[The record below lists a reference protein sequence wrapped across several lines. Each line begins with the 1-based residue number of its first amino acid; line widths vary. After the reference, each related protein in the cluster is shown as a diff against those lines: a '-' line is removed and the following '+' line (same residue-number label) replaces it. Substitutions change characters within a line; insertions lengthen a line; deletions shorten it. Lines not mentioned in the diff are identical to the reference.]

1 MIQYIVLVITFQ
13 LLFLAIYD
21 LFLKK
26 ETFFQSNRVYLI
38 GTFLVSLFLPFV
50 KLPVFKTIVS
60 QQYAAIVLD
69 EIVLT
74 ANSPQAAAEG
84 SFPWLRVVFVIG
96 VVVAFALFVYKI
108 YKIVKLKQAGEK
120 QKFADYIKV
129 TIPKSN
135 NAFSFYNT
143 VFMGD
148 AVTKENEEGILEHE
162 LVHVKQKHTLDL
174 LFFEVMRI
182 ALWFNP
188 LVYIY
193 QNRIA
198 EVHEFIADSN
208 VKKTSKKEQYELL
221 LSQIF
226 ETKNISFINHF
237 YKSSLIKK
245 RIVMLQKSKSGKVL
259 KLKYLALVPLVSG
272 MLFYT
277 SCETENDA
285 KIDAVEAK
293 SSVDE
298 VEALDEVVIVGYAAD
313 PSTIQTNSDV
323 KLIKY
328 SSDEE
333 ADNSSVFDDE
343 EGDLVAFSTIGTPPA
358 FPGNENAENPRE
370 NFNELLNKHIR
381 KNFRYPDEA
390 QEKGIQGRVSI
401 RFIIEED
408 GSVKNL
414 QMRGPDKLLVNEA
427 ARIISRLPKFSPGME
442 NGKAVKVPFSL
453 PITFR
458 LK

>member
-1 MIQYIVLVITFQ
+1 MVQYIVLVITFQ

-38 GTFLVSLFLPFV
+38 ATFLVSLFLPFV
-50 KLPVFKTIVS
+50 KLPVFKTVVS

-74 ANSPQAAAEG
+74 ANSSQAAEEN
-84 SFPWLRVVFVIG
+84 SFPWLKVLFVIG
-96 VVVAFALFVYKI
+96 AVISFALFVYKTYQI
-108 YKIVKLKQAGEK
+108 IKLKQAGEK
-120 QKFADYIKV
+120 QKFTDYIKV

-148 AVTKENEEGILEHE
+148 AVTKENEKSILEHE

-198 EVHEFIADSN
+198 EVHEFIADSK

-259 KLKYLALVPLVSG
+259 KLKYLSLVPLVAG

-277 SCETENDA
+277 SCETENNA
-285 KIDAVEAK
+285 EIDAVEAK
-293 SSVDE
+293 T
-298 VEALDEVVIVGYAAD
+298 EVVVETVDVPFSIV
-313 PSTIQTNSDV
+313 
-323 KLIKY
+323 
-328 SSDEE
+328 EE
-333 ADNSSVFDDE
+333 VP
-343 EGDLVAFSTIGTPPA
+343 V
-358 FPGNENAENPRE
+358 FPGCEDALETRDC
-370 NFNELLNKHIR
+370 FNEQISEHIR
-381 KNFRYPDEA
+381 KNFNYPEEA
-390 QEKGIQGRVSI
+390 QKEGVQGRVSV
-401 RFIIEED
+401 RFVIQED
-408 GSVKNL
+408 GSVEDI
-414 QMRGPDKLLVNEA
+414 QMRGPDVRLEEEA
-427 ARIISRLPKFSPGME
+427 LRIIKLLPKFTPGKQRGQ
-442 NGKAVKVPFSL
+442 NVRVPFSL
-453 PITFR
+453 PITFK
-458 LK
+458 LQ

>member
-50 KLPVFKTIVS
+50 KLPVFKTVVS

-74 ANSPQAAAEG
+74 ANSSQAAEEI
-84 SFPWLRVVFVIG
+84 SFPWLKVVFVIG
-96 VVVAFALFVYKI
+96 AVISFALFVYKI
-108 YKIVKLKQAGEK
+108 YQIIKLKQAGEK
-120 QKFADYIKV
+120 QRFSDYIKV

-182 ALWFNP
+182 VLWFNP

-259 KLKYLALVPLVSG
+259 KLKYLALVPLVAG

-293 SSVDE
+293 SSVK
-298 VEALDEVVIVGYAAD
+298 VEELKETTIVAFAD
-313 PSTIQTNSDV
+313 PD
-323 KLIKY
+323 KLALISEQEIIEDSKDKFDYSKY
-328 SSDEE
+328 SSK
-333 ADNSSVFDDE
+333 
-343 EGDLVAFSTIGTPPA
+343 DLVAFSALEVSPT
-358 FPGNENAENPRE
+358 FPGDENAENGKQS
-370 NFNELLNKHIR
+370 FDKAINKHIR
-381 KNFRYPDEA
+381 RYFMYPEDAQKRSVQGKINVGFVIQENGSITNLEAFGDDESLKA
-390 QEKGIQGRVSI
+390 
-401 RFIIEED
+401 
-408 GSVKNL
+408 
-414 QMRGPDKLLVNEA
+414 EA
-427 ARIISRLPKFSPGME
+427 VRIISKLPKMNPGIKD
-442 NGKAVKVPFSL
+442 GKPVKVPFVV
-453 PITFR
+453 PITFK
-458 LK
+458 LQ

>member
-1 MIQYIVLVITFQ
+1 MVQYIVLVITFQ

-50 KLPVFKTIVS
+50 KLPVFKTVVS

-74 ANSPQAAAEG
+74 ANSSQAAES
-84 SFPWLRVVFVIG
+84 SFPWLKVLFVIG
-96 VVVAFALFVYKI
+96 AVISFALFVYKI
-108 YKIVKLKQAGEK
+108 YQIIKLKQAGEK
-120 QKFADYIKV
+120 QKFTDYIKV

-198 EVHEFIADSN
+198 EVHEFIADSK

-245 RIVMLQKSKSGKVL
+245 RIVMLQKSKSSKVL
-259 KLKYLALVPLVSG
+259 KLKYLALVPLVAG

-277 SCETENDA
+277 SCETE
-285 KIDAVEAK
+285 KETEIDAVEAK
-293 SSVDE
+293 T
-298 VEALDEVVIVGYAAD
+298 EVVVE
-313 PSTIQTNSDV
+313 TVDV
-323 KLIKY
+323 PF
-328 SSDEE
+328 SVVEE
-333 ADNSSVFDDE
+333 VP
-343 EGDLVAFSTIGTPPA
+343 V
-358 FPGNENAENPRE
+358 FPGCEDALETRDC
-370 NFNELLNKHIR
+370 FNEQIREHIR
-381 KNFRYPDEA
+381 KNFNYPEEA
-390 QEKGIQGRVSI
+390 QKEGVQGRVSV
-401 RFIIEED
+401 RFVIQED
-408 GSVKNL
+408 GSVEDI
-414 QMRGPDKLLVNEA
+414 QMRGPDVRLEEEA
-427 ARIISRLPKFSPGME
+427 MRIIKLLPKFTPGKQRGH
-442 NGKAVKVPFSL
+442 NVRVPFSL

-458 LK
+458 LQ

>member
-1 MIQYIVLVITFQ
+1 MIQYLVLVVTFQ

-26 ETFFQSNRVYLI
+26 ETFFQSNRVYVI

-50 KLPVFKTIVS
+50 KLPVFKTVVS

-69 EIVLT
+69 EIILT
-74 ANSPQAAAEG
+74 ANSSQHTAES
-84 SFPWLRVVFVIG
+84 SFSWLKVMIVIG
-96 VVVAFALFVYKI
+96 AVVAFLLFAYKMYQI
-108 YKIVKLKQAGEK
+108 IKLKQAGEK
-120 QKFADYIKV
+120 QRFSDYIKV

-188 LVYIY
+188 LVYMY

-198 EVHEFIADSN
+198 EVHEFIADSK
-208 VKKTSKKEQYELL
+208 VKKASKKEQYELL

-259 KLKYLALVPLVSG
+259 KLKYLALVPLVAG

-277 SCETENDA
+277 SCETEKEADKEVVQSKGDIEVVSVDVPFSIVEEVPVFPGCEDALETRDCFND
-285 KIDAVEAK
+285 KIDMH
-293 SSVDE
+293 
-298 VEALDEVVIVGYAAD
+298 
-313 PSTIQTNSDV
+313 
-323 KLIKY
+323 IK
-328 SSDEE
+328 
-333 ADNSSVFDDE
+333 
-343 EGDLVAFSTIGTPPA
+343 
-358 FPGNENAENPRE
+358 
-370 NFNELLNKHIR
+370 
-381 KNFRYPDEA
+381 KNFRYPEEA
-390 QEKGIQGRVSI
+390 MKEGVEGRVSV
-401 RFIIEED
+401 RFVIQED
-408 GSVKNL
+408 GSIGDI
-414 QMRGPDKLLVNEA
+414 QMRGPDVRLEEEALRIIKLLPN
-427 ARIISRLPKFSPGME
+427 IIPGKQRGH
-442 NGKAVKVPFSL
+442 NVRVPFSL

-458 LK
+458 LQ